1 MALPPAPLA
10 LPLTATGP
18 AALRLQ
24 LLGVA
29 RLCGAPGS
37 VALPDRLLGRNDALL
52 LTVLARL
59 GPLPRSRVAALLW
72 PDHAPAAAARNLRQR
87 VHQLKRAAGAD
98 LLLGDPVLA
107 LAPGVL
113 HDLIRDDAWLDAA
126 LAGDAQA
133 LRGALLDGIDL
144 AAQDELADLVLQW
157 RLQWDVLRARALHRA
172 VDRAWAAGDAQHAL
186 QLARRLVD
194 DNPGAEAAHQRLIEL
209 HYLLGD
215 NSSALAAYADC
226 RQALQ
231 QHQGTAP
238 SAAIEALVRALHSAQ
253 RPAPAAAQRPDAVLM
268 RPPRLVGRDAIWVA
282 ASASLA
288 AARPVLLTG
297 EAGIGK
303 TRLLGDLAAALG
315 GWVVVSARRGDADL
329 PYALLA
335 RLVDQLAQRFGPPT
349 AAWVG
354 AELARLV
361 PALGRPPV
369 AEPFSVQR
377 LQRALVE
384 ALRGWSAVDSGVV
397 AAGDTLHGLA
407 LDDLHFADLASLDLI
422 APLVGESTADGPAG
436 RLAWLLAARPAE
448 LVARAPAWQQHMADP
463 TWLRLALA
471 PLDPAAVH
479 ELLVCLQLPGLK
491 AHSLAPRL
499 AQSTGGNPLFV
510 LQTVAAMRA
519 QGGALPDAA
528 NVADAAEA
536 ADAPAEPL
544 PAPQAAVGLIA
555 QRITL
560 LSPQARQLL
569 RVAALAGADF
579 SAGLA
584 STVLGQPPLAIADAW
599 AELQAA
605 QLLRASEL
613 AHDLVR
619 EAALAELP
627 AALAQATHRQLAQAL
642 AADGAAPALLARHW
656 QAGQAWMNAARAWD
670 AAAHAAHARSATA
683 EELAALQSAQACLQ
697 AQAAGS
703 AADDGGLTMALG
715 LRGVRAQLCSYAPD
729 AALAQLQSLQALL
742 QDDRQRAQWLQLQ
755 AQVLVE
761 QQQSAQGLDS
771 AYQALGLA
779 HRLGDHHTALLAAQC
794 AAKALM
800 RLDRLPEAMA
810 LMPAAPPGLQQLPLD
825 ARLYWLCDRA
835 LLLEHANLRL
845 QSLAAYDQVIG
856 EALAQQCWMPA
867 ADACSNK
874 AVALM
879 YLGRLADSNAV
890 AEQSIALSRRA
901 GVDGVGLLID
911 EMNLAGNWRDLGW
924 FARYL
929 ARAERLPAELDAA
942 GMAVWAA
949 NSAHDLAVA
958 YAWLGR
964 VDLAHRQLGPLADG
978 LPDVMHAARLI
989 TRLRLAR
996 DFDAGVLAPQPQVLL
1011 DSVQVLLD
1019 RGGNRGGMLRQALAM
1034 ERGARAA
1041 PAEGAAQLAQIE
1053 TEALGQQNIMAA
1065 ASASRLRI
1073 QQLLAAGAPEAAAQT
1088 AQALLA
1094 RCADHGPPP
1103 GSYAPALWWAASLA
1117 LAPSSPAL
1125 AAQLLRQ
1132 AVDWISQAASH
1143 TPPLFRDSF
1152 FQRNPVNRAVLQAAA
1167 ALR

>member
-10 LPLTATGP
+10 PPLAATGP

-37 VALPDRLLGRNDALL
+37 LPDRLLGRNDALL

-126 LAGDAQA
+126 LDGDAQA

-144 AAQDELADLVLQW
+144 AAQDELAELVLQW

-172 VDRAWAAGDAQHAL
+172 VDRARAAGDTQHAL

-231 QHQGTAP
+231 LHQGTAP

-253 RPAPAAAQRPDAVLM
+253 RPTPAPAQRPDAVLM
-268 RPPRLVGRDAIWVA
+268 RPPRLVGREAIWAA

-335 RLVDQLAQRFGPPT
+335 RLVDQLVQRFGPPT
-349 AAWVG
+349 AAWVDS
-354 AELARLV
+354 ELARLV

-384 ALRGWSAVDSGVV
+384 ALRGWSVVDSGVV
-397 AAGDTLHGLA
+397 AAGDTRLGLA
-407 LDDLHFADLASLDLI
+407 LDDLHFADLASLELI
-422 APLVGESTADGPAG
+422 APLVGEFTADGPAG

-463 TWLRLALA
+463 AWLCLALA

-499 AQSTGGNPLFV
+499 ARSTGGNPLFV

-528 NVADAAEA
+528 DA

-544 PAPQAAVGLIA
+544 PAPHAAVGLIA

-584 STVLGQPPLAIADAW
+584 SAVLGQPPLAIADAW

-619 EAALAELP
+619 EAALAGLP

-642 AADGAAPALLARHW
+642 GADGAAPALLARHW
-656 QAGQAWMNAARAWD
+656 QAGQAWMNAAQAWD

-703 AADDGGLTMALG
+703 AADDGGLAVALG

-729 AALAQLQSLQALL
+729 AALAQLQRLQALL
-742 QDDRQRAQWLQLQ
+742 QNDRQRAQWLQLQ

-761 QQQSAQGLDS
+761 QQQSMQGLAS
-771 AYQALGLA
+771 AHQALDLA
-779 HRLGDHHTALLAAQC
+779 GRVGDKHTALLAAQT

-810 LMPAAPPGLQQLPLD
+810 LMPAAPPGLQQLAPD
-825 ARLYWLCDRA
+825 ERLYWLCDRA

-845 QSLAAYDQVIG
+845 QSLAAYDQVIA
-856 EALAQQCWMPA
+856 EALAQQRWMPA

-890 AEQSIALSRRA
+890 AEQSMALSRRA

-924 FARYL
+924 FGRYL

-942 GMAVWAA
+942 GMSVWAA

-978 LPDVMHAARLI
+978 MPDVMHAARLI

-996 DFDAGVLAPQPQVLL
+996 DFDAGVLAPQPQALL
-1011 DSVQVLLD
+1011 DRVQVLLD
-1019 RGGNRGGMLRQALAM
+1019 GGGNRGGLLRQALAM

-1053 TEALGQQNIMAA
+1053 AEALGQQNIMAA
-1065 ASASRLRI
+1065 ASAGRLRI
-1073 QQLLAAGAPEAAAQT
+1073 QQLLDAGAPDAAAQ
-1088 AQALLA
+1088 AARALLA

-1103 GSYAPALWWAASLA
+1103 GIYAPALWWTASRA
-1117 LAPSSPAL
+1117 LAPSAPAL

-1132 AVDWISQAASH
+1132 AADWIDQAADQA
-1143 TPPLFRDSF
+1143 PLLFRASF
-1152 FQRNPVNRAVLQAAA
+1152 LQRNPINRAVLQAAA